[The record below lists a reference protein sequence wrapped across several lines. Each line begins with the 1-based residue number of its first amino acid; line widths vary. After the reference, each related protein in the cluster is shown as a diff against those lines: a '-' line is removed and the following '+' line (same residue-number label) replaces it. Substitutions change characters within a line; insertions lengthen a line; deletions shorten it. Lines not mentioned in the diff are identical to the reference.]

1 MEDRIVSLLFS
12 LLRFSVANVPLEWQD
27 SDAPDE
33 QILQSLY
40 RLGRRH
46 DLGHLIGYALEKNG
60 LLPAQGTFADAF
72 RREHMTA
79 VYRCTRMQYEYQ
91 TIAQALEAAGVAFLP
106 LKGAVLRQLYSEIW
120 MRTSCDIDVLVH
132 KEDLARAEEALTG
145 VGFSSK
151 GEGTHDISLFSA
163 SGVHLELHYTL
174 NDPTGRHYA
183 SLENVWSSAVLVD
196 GTSCFYRMSDEIFY
210 LYHVAHMAKHFLGG
224 GCGIRPYL
232 DLWILNHGEEYDQER
247 RNALLERE
255 GLLRFAVVS
264 ERLSEVWFSKAE
276 HDALTL
282 QMQEYLLTGGV
293 YGSLD
298 NRVKVSQKKAGGRGR
313 YLMSRI
319 FMPYERLKY
328 MYPILQK
335 HRWLMPVMQV
345 RRWLARVFG
354 GKMKRAIREVRA
366 NQALSHEEATKT
378 ERFIADIGL
387 SS

>member
-1 MEDRIVSLLFS
+1 MENRIVSLLFS
-12 LLRFSVANVPLEWQD
+12 LLRFSVANVPLERQGA
-27 SDAPDE
+27 DALDE
-33 QILQSLY
+33 KTLQSLY

-46 DLGHLIGYALEKNG
+46 DIGHLIGYALEKNG
-60 LLPAQGTFADAF
+60 LLPAQGALTNAF

-91 TIAQALEAAGVAFLP
+91 TITQALEAAGVAFLP
-106 LKGAVLRQLYSEIW
+106 LKGAVLRQLYPDVW

-132 KEDLARAEEALTG
+132 KEDLARAEVALTDA
-145 VGFSSK
+145 GFSRK

-174 NDPTGRHYA
+174 NDPTGRYYA

-196 GTSCFYRMSDEIFY
+196 GTSCFYRMSDETFY

-232 DLWILNHGEEYDQER
+232 DLWILNHGEEGKQAR
-247 RNALLERE
+247 RNALLEQE
-255 GLLRFAVVS
+255 GLLQFATVS
-264 ERLSEVWFSKAE
+264 QRLSEAWFSEAE
-276 HDALTL
+276 QDTLTM

-298 NRVKVSQKKAGGRGR
+298 NRVKVLQNKMGGRGR

-335 HRWLMPVMQV
+335 HRWLTPVMQV
-345 RRWLARVFG
+345 RRWFARVFG
-354 GKMKRAIREVRA
+354 GKMNRAIREART
-366 NQALSHEEATKT
+366 NQALSHEDALKAK
-378 ERFIADIGL
+378 RFIADIGL